1 MKKAV
6 SLSIPKIISAC
17 GWGDEEITT
26 NKKVLTNLF
35 SEPTIGNVSDEKNKL
50 SKDYG
55 LNIEGE
61 DASTKLEE
69 VTKNSSKESSQ
80 DSIFELNND
89 QLQKFS
95 NLDKI
100 IFDRLKKSLGFY
112 HKSNNQKML
121 KTNSMLTSLRLDSQ
135 VDSSSFLEKKDHLSN

>member
-1 MKKAV
+1 MRKAV

-35 SEPTIGNVSDEKNKL
+35 SEPTIGNKSDEKNKL

-61 DASTKLEE
+61 DASNSNKGVAKFTSDNFTVTTGE
-69 VTKNSSKESSQ
+69 VEIST
-80 DSIFELNND
+80 
-89 QLQKFS
+89 
-95 NLDKI
+95 
-100 IFDRLKKSLGFY
+100 
-112 HKSNNQKML
+112 
-121 KTNSMLTSLRLDSQ
+121 
-135 VDSSSFLEKKDHLSN
+135 VDGGTF